1 MLLSQCFERD
11 PAIVTRRIAA
21 EVVLVPVR
29 NSSSDMGAIFALNDT
44 AAFVWNRLARPAT
57 IAELAAALVT
67 EYDVDA
73 AQAQHDVLELLDQ
86 FTEAQVIREVV

>member
-1 MLLSQCFERD
+1 MLSQRFERD

-29 NSSSDMGAIFALNDT
+29 SSTAAMGAIFTLNDT
-44 AAFVWNRLARPAT
+44 AAFVWNRLDQPAT
-57 IAELAAALVT
+57 IADLTAALVD
-67 EYDVDA
+67 EYEVDL
-73 AQAQHDVLELLDQ
+73 AQAHDDVLELLTQ